1 MSSTGQFSYRR
12 ASSNACAWSSATR
25 RTGRRRSRT
34 AALSASAPLHRPR
47 RMPVSSAFAVSS
59 QSSPGA
65 SSSAPDRA
73 QPANRA
79 RAGESGPTSG
89 AMRSTTTDA
98 STTGTA
104 ILDHQVAGG
113 LADGRPDPPGL
124 PVIDLSQ
131 PRPEVVQGHRA
142 DGAGSHLDRDSLQVH
157 DVYVVGIPAF
167 GRGQPTG
174 PDPAADGLR
183 RPAGA
188 PGRFPHR
195 YFLRRGHVKDDT
207 TTSTTTTPHGW
218 VG

>member
-1 MSSTGQFSYRR
+1 MSQTGQFSYRR

-34 AALSASAPLHRPR
+34 AALSASA
-47 RMPVSSAFAVSS
+47 
-59 QSSPGA
+59 
-65 SSSAPDRA
+65 RA